1 MGLSFV
7 NPNGFRFFV
16 VCNAIALLML
26 SMVKSIIDILPPS
39 NIARFAV
46 INVSGMVLF
55 LCSVRYGRT
64 VTNAKVLWFVNAFTL
79 AGLLLIVYSSSVE
92 IQGVVH
98 IYIIPFVHVIEV
110 IVVVMF
116 ANTITKE
123 DEKERY
129 AELTHFPS
137 NRNTTDMV

>member
-1 MGLSFV
+1 L
-7 NPNGFRFFV
+7 
-16 VCNAIALLML
+16 IL
-26 SMVKSIIDILPPS
+26 SMVKSIIDVLPPS
-39 NIARFAV
+39 NIVRFAV
-46 INVSGMVLF
+46 INISGMALF
-55 LCSVRYGRT
+55 LWSVRYGRS

-79 AGLLLIVYSSSVE
+79 SGLLLIVYSSSVE

-98 IYIIPFVHVIEV
+98 VYVIPLVHLMEV
-110 IVVVMF
+110 IVVVWF

-137 NRNTTDMV
+137 NRNTTGVI

>member
-1 MGLSFV
+1 
-7 NPNGFRFFV
+7 
-16 VCNAIALLML
+16 
-26 SMVKSIIDILPPS
+26 MVKSIIDILPPS

-129 AELTHFPS
+129 SELTHFPS
-137 NRNTTDMV
+137 NRNTTDMI

>member
-129 AELTHFPS
+129 SELTHFPS
-137 NRNTTDMV
+137 NRNTTDMI